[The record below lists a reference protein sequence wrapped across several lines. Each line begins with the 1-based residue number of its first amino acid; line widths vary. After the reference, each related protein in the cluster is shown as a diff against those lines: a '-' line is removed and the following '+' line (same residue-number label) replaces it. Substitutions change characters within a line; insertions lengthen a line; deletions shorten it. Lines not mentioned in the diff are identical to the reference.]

1 MEKYVSFR
9 IKKLE
14 NSRVM
19 AAANH
24 DRRFGWQ
31 PSYIDRKS
39 TYKNYT
45 ILGKTFTKE
54 ELKIK
59 MKNQDILV
67 KEKTNRK
74 LQANAERFTSG
85 IMTFS
90 NSMKEDYE
98 RNPKLFDE
106 CSKLF
111 LTKITQEYNF
121 QIEYAELHLDET
133 TPHVHILFNNI
144 STETGKSIRRNIN
157 PKILTKIQTLMG
169 ECFQEMGYKRGVSAK
184 ITNARNIGVS
194 GFRELEDTKKQ
205 LQEDNQTLINLF
217 NDLINT
223 KPLTSK
229 QKELLVD
236 LAPALFQFV
245 NKADVKKRKILS
257 NNISKALNM

>member
-19 AAANH
+19 SNVNH

-31 PSYIDRKS
+31 PSYINKKLS
-39 TYKNYT
+39 YKNYT
-45 ILGKTFTKE
+45 ILGKTFTKQ

-59 MKNQDILV
+59 MENQDILV
-67 KEKTNRK
+67 KEKTKRK

-90 NSMKEDYE
+90 QSMKQDYE
-98 RNPKLFDE
+98 KNPELFNK

-144 STETGKSIRRNIN
+144 STKLEKVLEET
-157 PKILTKIQTLMG
+157 
-169 ECFQEMGYKRGVSAK
+169 
-184 ITNARNIGVS
+184 
-194 GFRELEDTKKQ
+194 
-205 LQEDNQTLINLF
+205 
-217 NDLINT
+217 
-223 KPLTSK
+223 
-229 QKELLVD
+229 
-236 LAPALFQFV
+236 
-245 NKADVKKRKILS
+245 
-257 NNISKALNM
+257 